1 MTDRQIENQKDPVI
15 KREMQA
21 ELAGEID
28 VWANKMGYH
37 KATDVTVP
45 LHRELRQ
52 DFIHVA
58 EMVVRKVPQGRE
70 RALALTHLQTALMWA
85 NAGVAIELAPLALD
99 D

>member
-1 MTDRQIENQKDPVI
+1 MTDFERDNAKDPVI
-15 KREMQA
+15 RRELEDEMVA
-21 ELAGEID
+21 EIAE
-28 VWANKMGYH
+28 WANRMGYH
-37 KATDVTVP
+37 KANEVTVP

-58 EMVVRKVPQGRE
+58 EMVIRKVPQGRE